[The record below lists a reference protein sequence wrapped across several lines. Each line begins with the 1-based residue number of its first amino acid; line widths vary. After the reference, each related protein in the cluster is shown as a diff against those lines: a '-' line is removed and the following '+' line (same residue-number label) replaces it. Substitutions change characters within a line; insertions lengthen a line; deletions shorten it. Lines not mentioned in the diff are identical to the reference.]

1 MFVIDTEQK
10 NQITLDDTCQVK
22 KDVILV
28 MFLSIGMAYGA
39 LAVITS
45 YD

>member
-1 MFVIDTEQK
+1 MFVIDTRQK
-10 NQITLDDTCQVK
+10 SQRRWDDTCQVK

-28 MFLSIGMAYGA
+28 MFLSLGMVYGA
-39 LAVITS
+39 LVVITS